1 MKTVLFIDKGA
12 DPAWPAFLQLEY
24 LVDGWRRQGLF
35 EVCSWRPAARTAR
48 AAVPALASILGEERE
63 WQAVIVS
70 DLRAPDGSLPAS
82 QHFENPFDF
91 VGNAVE
97 GLDPWRVG
105 DPSEAVVESPYPLV
119 RLCQMLGGI
128 PEKVRERQEASIGID
143 TLGDLPF
150 EYPQSDE
157 YFDLVERYRT
167 GLPRP
172 RRILCVSPRTYDAD
186 VYHARIRD
194 LEAQQFM
201 ARLEQEREEGDEAG
215 QEWGIAGDELPSTFD
230 DAGSTAVR
238 ETGFWER
245 NDYPSN
251 ARFVVFNWEAE
262 PLAEDSDDWRSV
274 VQEADLA
281 DSHMQERALSFKWLR
296 FWTAVLTLLTAEL
309 DSADIKPYRLHLI
322 EPHATP
328 QDVRN
333 SLAVRWGEWIGARE
347 QIETQLSLE
356 RRRLERAERGERNMP
371 DLASDVAVR
380 FDVPEMAVRV
390 NPREVGPLRDVP
402 KSDQEV
408 WEERQR
414 SMRQVLRDLL
424 RSPRRGLR
432 RAVAQFRRVSRFGE
446 NDLEYC
452 ILTEDECVDLEED
465 TLADELTLARST
477 GRRAFRLQSHAD
489 EFDHQARMVT
499 DAIEARPQTP
509 ERRTVFAGMAVAAL
523 LGLVACLPAM
533 IDVEAASRATEVVSA
548 LSLALPAVLML
559 AFVIAQQRR
568 LREAYQAFGSWLTA
582 VAALLGEEAIRL
594 GRRLSLYAR
603 VRKEWAITR
612 RQENL
617 GKPTRRGA
625 WLSERLAFVD
635 KRMGEVSRAVGEPSC
650 DLDALAQMRQQ
661 PWDTLEKRLD
671 GAALFDACTPH
682 ACKRPLNE
690 QLSIRRYVTVP
701 FEFVES
707 VELVPLRIH

>member
-1 MKTVLFIDKGA
+1 MKTVLFINKGA

-35 EVCSWRPAARTAR
+35 EVCSWRPEARTAR
-48 AAVPALASILGEERE
+48 AAVPALAQILGEESD
-63 WQAVIVS
+63 WQAVIVC
-70 DLRAPDGSLPAS
+70 DLRSPDGTLPES

-97 GLDPWRVG
+97 GLDPWKLG
-105 DPSEAVVESPYPLV
+105 DPSEAVNESPYPLV

-128 PEKVRERQEASIGID
+128 PEKVREQKDASTGID
-143 TLGDLPF
+143 TVGALPF
-150 EYPQSDE
+150 EYPQSDQ

-172 RRILCVSPRTYDAD
+172 RRIICVSPRTFDAD

-194 LEAQQFM
+194 LEAKQIQ
-201 ARLEQEREEGDEAG
+201 ALREAG
-215 QEWGIAGDELPSTFD
+215 EWEYDSRSGRIDEDGVMAL
-230 DAGSTAVR
+230 R

-251 ARFVVFNWEAE
+251 ARFVVFDWEAE
-262 PLAEDSDDWRSV
+262 PVAEERDEWQSV
-274 VQEADLA
+274 LTEADFSDA
-281 DSHMQERALSFKWLR
+281 RAQERAETFKWLR
-296 FWTAVLTLLTAEL
+296 FWTATLTILTAEL
-309 DSADIKPYRLHLI
+309 DSADIKPYRLHRI
-322 EPHATP
+322 NPVATP
-328 QDVRN
+328 QGVRA
-333 SLAVRWGEWIGARE
+333 SIAERWSEWIGARE
-347 QIETQLSLE
+347 QIETQIALE

-371 DLASDVAVR
+371 DLAANVAVR

-402 KSDQEV
+402 RSDQEV

-489 EFDHQARMVT
+489 KFDRQARMVT
-499 DAIEARPQTP
+499 DSIEARPQTP
-509 ERRTVFAGMAVAAL
+509 ERRSVFVGIIVAAL

-533 IDVEAASRATEVVSA
+533 VDVEAATRATAVVSA
-548 LSLALPAVLML
+548 LSVVPPIVLTI
-559 AFVIAQQRR
+559 AFIISQQRR

-582 VAALLGEEAIRL
+582 VAVLLGEEAIRL

-603 VRKEWAITR
+603 VRKEWAVTR

-625 WLSERLAFVD
+625 WLTERLAFVD
-635 KRMGEVSRAVGEPSC
+635 KRMGEVSRAVGEPSV
-650 DLDALAQMRQQ
+650 DLDALARMRQQ
-661 PWDTLEKRLD
+661 PWDALSKRLD
-671 GAALFDACTPH
+671 GQALFDACAPH
-682 ACKRPLNE
+682 ACMRPYNE
-690 QLSIRRYVTVP
+690 EMSIRRFVTVP